1 MYSIEPSIFNFLL
14 KDIILTYGDSL
25 RSRPSV
31 IVNIIKLLHL
41 HCNRLVHI
49 INTTREW
56 EGLILDVYQS
66 FSLIFDGCKSSFNQI
81 GCDPVEYSRTP
92 DEFCNICH
100 QHPSLLYKNNFF
112 MFMERDFVRI
122 L

>member
-14 KDIILTYGDSL
+14 KDVILTYGDSL

-56 EGLILDVYQS
+56 EGLILDINQS
-66 FSLIFDGCKSSFNQI
+66 CSPIFDGYTSDFNQI
-81 GCDPVEYSRTP
+81 GCDPVEYSTTP
-92 DEFCNICH
+92 DKFCNICH
-100 QHPSLLYKNNFF
+100 RHPSLLYKYIFHVYGK
-112 MFMERDFVRI
+112 R
-122 L
+122 LC

>member
-92 DEFCNICH
+92 DEFCNMCH
-100 QHPSLLYKNNFF
+100 QHPSLLYKYFF
-112 MFMERDFVRI
+112 HVYAKR
-122 L
+122 LC